1 MTPFAAVNPMPMSAS
16 PRAATLQAALEQRI
30 LVLDGAMGTM
40 IQRHK
45 LEEADYRGAR
55 FADWAHDLKG
65 NNDLLVLT
73 QPDIIRDIHR
83 QYLEAGADLIET
95 NTFNAQTI
103 SLADYH
109 MESLAHE
116 MNVAAARL
124 AREAADAVG
133 TPARPRFVA
142 GAIGPTNRTASIS
155 PDVNDPGKRNVSYQ
169 QLVTAYLEQV
179 RGLAEGGVDLLWMPP
194 VEVMYPDG
202 FATNVSVSGVSEMLD
217 GAHRPG
223 HFDGVATVVTKLFN
237 QVQPDVALFG
247 EKDFQQLAVIRR
259 MVADLDLPIEI
270 VGVPTQRED
279 DGLAMSSR
287 NGYLV
292 EEDRKTATAMPRAL
306 GVAERA
312 ISEGRD
318 PDAALEQAREIL
330 TSAGFEVDYVALV
343 DAETLG
349 EPMADRPR
357 RLLAAATLHGTRLID
372 NVPVN

>member
-179 RGLAEGGVDLLWMPP
+179 RGLAEGGVDLFLIETIFDTLNAKAAIFALDELMEETGLDALRYRPFR
-194 VEVMYPDG
+194 EVQLG
-202 FATNVSVSGVSEMLD
+202 ATE
-217 GAHRPG
+217 PG
-223 HFDGVATVVTKLFN
+223 PAVYVLTVFLVTETAGTVVAGDDAAGAGWFSLEEAERLPVT
-237 QVQPDVALFG
+237 PST
-247 EKDFQQLAVIRR
+247 LAV
-259 MVADLDLPIEI
+259 V
-270 VGVPTQRED
+270 RE
-279 DGLAMSSR
+279 
-287 NGYLV
+287 
-292 EEDRKTATAMPRAL
+292 
-306 GVAERA
+306 
-312 ISEGRD
+312 
-318 PDAALEQAREIL
+318 
-330 TSAGFEVDYVALV
+330 
-343 DAETLG
+343 
-349 EPMADRPR
+349 
-357 RLLAAATLHGTRLID
+357 LLAPPG
-372 NVPVN
+372 